1 LKEAGKTVRRVFQKE
16 GDRVNGSILIL
27 DDDEAVLEALS
38 DVLWDEGYWVETAQT
53 GKEGIRKAREW
64 FFDIALIDVALPDMS
79 GITVLQIFQLKYPT
93 MIKMMLSE
101 YTDLH
106 YAVDAVNIGANAY
119 ILKPINPEGLSQ
131 LIGYKELVNISP

>member
-1 LKEAGKTVRRVFQKE
+1 VRRVFQKE
-16 GDRVNGSILIL
+16 GDMVNGSILIL
-27 DDDEAVLEALS
+27 DDDEAVLDALS
-38 DVLWDEGYWVETAQT
+38 DVLWDEGYWVETAHT

-101 YTDLH
+101 YTDLQ
-106 YAVDAVNIGANAY
+106 YAVDSVNIGANAY

>member
-1 LKEAGKTVRRVFQKE
+1 MKETGKTVRRVFQKE
-16 GDRVNGSILIL
+16 GDMVNGSILIL
-27 DDDEAVLEALS
+27 DDDEAVLDALS

-119 ILKPINPEGLSQ
+119 IMKPINPEGLSQ
-131 LIGYKELVNISP
+131 LIGYKELVNIIP

>member
-1 LKEAGKTVRRVFQKE
+1 MKESGKTVRRVFQKE

-27 DDDEAVLEALS
+27 DDDDEVLDALS
-38 DVLWDEGYWVETAQT
+38 DVLWDEGYWVETAHT

-64 FFDIALIDVALPDMS
+64 FFDIALIDIALPDMS

-101 YTDLH
+101 YTDLQ

-119 ILKPINPEGLSQ
+119 IMKPINPEGLSQ
-131 LIGYKELVNISP
+131 LIGYKELVNIIP